1 MGRGPLAGPVVASAV
16 ILPQD
21 HDIIGLNDSKK
32 LSPKKRLVLYNEIM
46 DKSTSIG
53 LGLESI
59 NTIDKVN
66 IRNATFIAMKKAIQN
81 LDIKPDR
88 LLIDG
93 VDVPKLNVP
102 YEGVVKGDTK
112 IESIMA
118 ASIIAKVVRDRIMID
133 YSVIYP
139 EYGFEKHKGYGTK
152 MHMEALR
159 KNMATP
165 IHRKSFNPVS
175 KYLPT
180 FKWLRKN
187 NKLRWMAQ
195 KLSAMY
201 LLEDGY
207 SIDSIAVMLDNN
219 LLVDIIGLKNRLK
232 IFVFVNL
239 VNDSSY
245 DKNLHSVITND
256 ASIKNNILKYFASNN
271 INITQPWRV
280 DIIDVDLYS
289 KISKFEYF
297 EGILSSK

>member
-1 MGRGPLAGPVVASAV
+1 
-16 ILPQD
+16 
-21 HDIIGLNDSKK
+21 
-32 LSPKKRLVLYNEIM
+32 M
-46 DKSTSIG
+46 DKSISIG
-53 LGLESI
+53 LGLEDI
-59 NTIDKVN
+59 DTIDKVN
-66 IRNATFIAMKKAIQN
+66 IRNATFIAMKKAIIN

-93 VDVPKLNVP
+93 VDVPKVKIP
-102 YEGVVKGDTK
+102 CEGIVKGDTK
-112 IESIMA
+112 IEAIMA

-139 EYGFEKHKGYGTK
+139 EYGFDKHKGYGTK
-152 MHMEALR
+152 FHMEALK

-207 SIDSIAVMLDNN
+207 SIDSIDVMLDNN
-219 LLVDIIGLKNRLK
+219 LIVDLIAVKNRSK
-232 IFVFVNL
+232 TFVFVNL

-245 DKNLHSVITND
+245 DENLHSVISND
-256 ASIKNNILKYFASNN
+256 DTIKNNIVKYFASNN

-280 DIIDVDLYS
+280 DIIEVDLYS
-289 KISKFEYF
+289 KSSRFKYF
-297 EGILSSK
+297 EEILSNN

>member
-1 MGRGPLAGPVVASAV
+1 MPK
-16 ILPQD
+16 D
-21 HDIIGLNDSKK
+21 HGIIGLNDSKK
-32 LSPKKRLVLYNEIM
+32 LSPKKRLVLYKEIKI
-46 DKSTSIG
+46 KSISIG
-53 LGLESI
+53 MGLEDIHS
-59 NTIDKVN
+59 IDKVN
-66 IRNATFIAMKKAIQN
+66 IRNATFIAMEKAIKN

-93 VDVPKLNVP
+93 ADVPTLNIP
-102 YEGVVKGDTK
+102 CKGIVKGDTK
-112 IESIMA
+112 IEEIMA
-118 ASIIAKVVRDRIMID
+118 ASIIAKVVRDKIMID

-152 MHMEALR
+152 LHMEALR

-187 NKLRWMAQ
+187 SKLRWMAQ

-207 SIDSIAVMLDNN
+207 SIDSIDVMLDSN
-219 LLVDIIGLKNRLK
+219 LLVDIVGLKNK
-232 IFVFVNL
+232 ITTFVFVNP

-245 DKNLHSVITND
+245 NENLHSVIIND
-256 ASIKNNILKYFASNN
+256 DSIKNNIGKYFASNT
-271 INITQPWRV
+271 INIAQPWKV
-280 DIIDVDLYS
+280 DIIEVDLYS
-289 KISKFEYF
+289 KSSRFEYF
-297 EGILSSK
+297 EEILSSN

>member
-1 MGRGPLAGPVVASAV
+1 MPK
-16 ILPQD
+16 D
-21 HDIIGLNDSKK
+21 HGIIGLNDSKK
-32 LSPKKRLVLYNEIM
+32 LSPKKRLVLYKEINI
-46 DKSTSIG
+46 KSISIG
-53 LGLESI
+53 MGLEDVHS
-59 NTIDKVN
+59 IDKVN
-66 IRNATFIAMKKAIQN
+66 IRNATFIAMEKAIKN

-93 VDVPKLNVP
+93 VDVPTLNIP
-102 YEGVVKGDTK
+102 CEGIVKGDTK
-112 IESIMA
+112 IEAIMA
-118 ASIIAKVVRDRIMID
+118 ASIIAKVVRDKIMID

-152 MHMEALR
+152 LHMEALR

-187 NKLRWMAQ
+187 SKLRWMAQ

-207 SIDSIAVMLDNN
+207 SIDSIDFMLDSN
-219 LLVDIIGLKNRLK
+219 LLVDLVGLKNQ
-232 IFVFVNL
+232 ITTFVFVNL

-245 DKNLHSVITND
+245 NENLHSVITND
-256 ASIKNNILKYFASNN
+256 DSIKNNIGKYFASNT
-271 INITQPWRV
+271 INIAQAWKV
-280 DIIDVDLYS
+280 DIIEVDLYS
-289 KISKFEYF
+289 KSSRFEYF
-297 EGILSSK
+297 EEILSSN

>member
-1 MGRGPLAGPVVASAV
+1 MPK
-16 ILPQD
+16 D
-21 HDIIGLNDSKK
+21 HGIIGLNDSKK
-32 LSPKKRLVLYNEIM
+32 ISPKKRLVLYKEIKI
-46 DKSTSIG
+46 KSISICIG
-53 LGLESI
+53 LEDIHS
-59 NTIDKVN
+59 IDKVN
-66 IRNATFIAMKKAIQN
+66 IRNATFIAMEKAIKN

-93 VDVPKLNVP
+93 VDVPTLNIP
-102 YEGVVKGDTK
+102 CEGIVKGDTK
-112 IESIMA
+112 IEAIMA
-118 ASIIAKVVRDRIMID
+118 ASIIAKVVRDKIMID

-152 MHMEALR
+152 LHMEALR

-187 NKLRWMAQ
+187 SKLRWMAQ

-207 SIDSIAVMLDNN
+207 SIDSIDVMLDSN
-219 LLVDIIGLKNRLK
+219 LLVDIVGLKNK
-232 IFVFVNL
+232 ITTFVFVNP

-245 DKNLHSVITND
+245 NENLHSVIIND
-256 ASIKNNILKYFASNN
+256 DSIKNNIGKYFSSNT
-271 INITQPWRV
+271 INIAQPWKV
-280 DIIDVDLYS
+280 DIIEVDLYS
-289 KISKFEYF
+289 KSSRFEYF
-297 EGILSSK
+297 EEILSSN

>member
-1 MGRGPLAGPVVASAV
+1 MPE
-16 ILPQD
+16 D

-32 LSPKKRLVLYNEIM
+32 LSPKKRLILYNEIKI
-46 DKSTSIG
+46 KSISIG
-53 LGLESI
+53 LGLEDI

-66 IRNATFIAMKKAIQN
+66 IRNATFIAMEKAIKN
-81 LDIKPDR
+81 LDIKADK

-93 VDVPKLNVP
+93 VDVPILNIP
-102 YEGVVKGDTK
+102 GEGIVKGDTK
-112 IESIMA
+112 IEAIMA

-139 EYGFEKHKGYGTK
+139 EYGFDKHKGYGTK
-152 MHMEALR
+152 LHMEALR

-207 SIDSIAVMLDNN
+207 SIDSIDVMLDNN
-219 LLVDIIGLKNRLK
+219 LLVDLVGLKNRLK

-245 DKNLHSVITND
+245 NENLHSVITND
-256 ASIKNNILKYFASNN
+256 TSIKNNILNYFASNN
-271 INITQPWRV
+271 FNIAQHWRV
-280 DIIDVDLYS
+280 DIIEVDLYS

-297 EGILSSK
+297 EGILSSN

>member
-1 MGRGPLAGPVVASAV
+1 
-16 ILPQD
+16 LPKD
-21 HDIIGLNDSKK
+21 HGISGLNDSKK
-32 LSPKKRLVLYNEIM
+32 LSPKKRLVLYNEIKV
-46 DKSTSIG
+46 KSVSIG
-53 LGLESI
+53 MGLEDIHS
-59 NTIDKVN
+59 IDKVN
-66 IRNATFIAMKKAIQN
+66 IRNATFIAMEKAIKN

-93 VDVPKLNVP
+93 VDVPTLNIP
-102 YEGVVKGDTK
+102 CEGIVKGDTK
-112 IESIMA
+112 IEAIMA
-118 ASIIAKVVRDRIMID
+118 ASIIAKVVRDKIMID

-152 MHMEALR
+152 LHMEALR

-187 NKLRWMAQ
+187 SKLRWMAQ

-207 SIDSIAVMLDNN
+207 SIDSIDVMLDSNR
-219 LLVDIIGLKNRLK
+219 LVDIVGLKNQ
-232 IFVFVNL
+232 ITTFVFVNL

-245 DKNLHSVITND
+245 NENLYSVITND
-256 ASIKNNILKYFASNN
+256 DSIKNNIGKYFASNT
-271 INITQPWRV
+271 INIAQPWKV
-280 DIIDVDLYS
+280 DIIEVDLYS
-289 KISKFEYF
+289 KSSRFEYF
-297 EGILSSK
+297 EEILSSN

>member
-1 MGRGPLAGPVVASAV
+1 VGRGPLAGPVVASAV

-59 NTIDKVN
+59 YTIDKVN

-93 VDVPKLNVP
+93 VDVPKLNLP

-232 IFVFVNL
+232 ISSFWLKGIPSPVFDNST
-239 VNDSSY
+239 SSAATAMAISTGVS
-245 DKNLHSVITND
+245 DPMSSPKGALI
-256 ASIKNNILKYFASNN
+256 
-271 INITQPWRV
+271 RV
-280 DIIDVDLYS
+280 SLS
-289 KISKFEYF
+289 GS
-297 EGILSSK
+297 ILSFISWIKVALILRRLPIIPM

>member
-1 MGRGPLAGPVVASAV
+1 MPK
-16 ILPQD
+16 D
-21 HDIIGLNDSKK
+21 HGIIGLNDSKK
-32 LSPKKRLVLYNEIM
+32 LSPKKRLSLYKEIKI
-46 DKSTSIG
+46 KSISIG
-53 LGLESI
+53 MGLEDVHS
-59 NTIDKVN
+59 IDKVN
-66 IRNATFIAMKKAIQN
+66 IRNATFIAMEKAIKN

-93 VDVPKLNVP
+93 VDIPTLNIP
-102 YEGVVKGDTK
+102 CEGIVKGDTK
-112 IESIMA
+112 IEAIMA
-118 ASIIAKVVRDRIMID
+118 ASIIAKVVRDKIMID

-152 MHMEALR
+152 LHMEALR

-187 NKLRWMAQ
+187 SKLRWMAQ

-207 SIDSIAVMLDNN
+207 SIDSIDFMLDSN
-219 LLVDIIGLKNRLK
+219 LLVDLVGLKNQ
-232 IFVFVNL
+232 ITTFVFVNL

-245 DKNLHSVITND
+245 NENLHSVITND
-256 ASIKNNILKYFASNN
+256 DSIKNNIEKYFASNT
-271 INITQPWRV
+271 INIAQPWKV
-280 DIIDVDLYS
+280 DIIEVDLYS
-289 KISKFEYF
+289 KSSRFEYF
-297 EGILSSK
+297 EEILSSN

>member
-1 MGRGPLAGPVVASAV
+1 
-16 ILPQD
+16 LPKD
-21 HDIIGLNDSKK
+21 HGIIGLNDSKK
-32 LSPKKRLVLYNEIM
+32 LSPKKRLVLYKEINI
-46 DKSTSIG
+46 KSISIG
-53 LGLESI
+53 MGLEDVHS
-59 NTIDKVN
+59 IDKVN
-66 IRNATFIAMKKAIQN
+66 IRNATFIAMEKAIKN

-93 VDVPKLNVP
+93 VDVPTLNIP
-102 YEGVVKGDTK
+102 CEGIVKGDTK
-112 IESIMA
+112 IEAIMA
-118 ASIIAKVVRDRIMID
+118 ASIMAKVVRDKIMID

-152 MHMEALR
+152 LHMEALR

-187 NKLRWMAQ
+187 SKLRWMAQ

-207 SIDSIAVMLDNN
+207 SIDSIDVMLDSN
-219 LLVDIIGLKNRLK
+219 LLVDLVGLKNQ
-232 IFVFVNL
+232 ITTFVFVNL

-245 DKNLHSVITND
+245 NENLHSVIIND
-256 ASIKNNILKYFASNN
+256 DSIKNNIGKYFASNT
-271 INITQPWRV
+271 INIAQPWKV
-280 DIIDVDLYS
+280 DIIEVNLYS
-289 KISKFEYF
+289 KSSRFEYF
-297 EGILSSK
+297 EEILSSN

>member
-1 MGRGPLAGPVVASAV
+1 MPK
-16 ILPQD
+16 D
-21 HDIIGLNDSKK
+21 HGIICLNDSKK
-32 LSPKKRLVLYNEIM
+32 LSPKKRLVLYKEIKI
-46 DKSTSIG
+46 KSISIG
-53 LGLESI
+53 MGLEDIHS
-59 NTIDKVN
+59 IDKVN
-66 IRNATFIAMKKAIQN
+66 IRNATFIAMEKAIKN

-93 VDVPKLNVP
+93 VDVPTLNIP
-102 YEGVVKGDTK
+102 CEGIVKGDTK
-112 IESIMA
+112 IEAIMA
-118 ASIIAKVVRDRIMID
+118 ASIIAKVVRDKIMID

-152 MHMEALR
+152 LHMEALR

-187 NKLRWMAQ
+187 SKLRWMAQ

-207 SIDSIAVMLDNN
+207 SIDSIDFILDSN
-219 LLVDIIGLKNRLK
+219 LLVDLVGLKNQ
-232 IFVFVNL
+232 ITTFVFVNL

-245 DKNLHSVITND
+245 NENLHSVIIND
-256 ASIKNNILKYFASNN
+256 DSIKNNIGKYFASNT
-271 INITQPWRV
+271 INIAQPWKV
-280 DIIDVDLYS
+280 DIIEVDLYS
-289 KISKFEYF
+289 KSSRFEYF
-297 EGILSSK
+297 EEILSSN

>member
-1 MGRGPLAGPVVASAV
+1 MPK
-16 ILPQD
+16 D
-21 HDIIGLNDSKK
+21 HGIIGLNDSKK
-32 LSPKKRLVLYNEIM
+32 LSPKKRLALYNEIKV
-46 DKSTSIG
+46 KSTSIG
-53 LGLESI
+53 MGLEDIHS
-59 NTIDKVN
+59 IDKVN
-66 IRNATFIAMKKAIQN
+66 IRNATFIAMEKAIKN

-93 VDVPKLNVP
+93 VDVPKLHIP
-102 YEGVVKGDTK
+102 CEGIVKGDTK
-112 IESIMA
+112 IEAIMA
-118 ASIIAKVVRDRIMID
+118 ASIIAKVVRDKIMID

-152 MHMEALR
+152 LHMEALR

-187 NKLRWMAQ
+187 SKLRWMAQ

-207 SIDSIAVMLDNN
+207 SIDSIDVMLDSN
-219 LLVDIIGLKNRLK
+219 LLVDLVGLKNQ
-232 IFVFVNL
+232 ITTFVFVNL

-245 DKNLHSVITND
+245 NENLHSVITND
-256 ASIKNNILKYFASNN
+256 DSIKNNIGKYFASNT
-271 INITQPWRV
+271 INIAQPWKV
-280 DIIDVDLYS
+280 DIIEVDLYS
-289 KISKFEYF
+289 KSSRFEYF
-297 EGILSSK
+297 EEILSSN

>member
-1 MGRGPLAGPVVASAV
+1 MPK
-16 ILPQD
+16 D
-21 HDIIGLNDSKK
+21 HGIIGLNDSKK
-32 LSPKKRLVLYNEIM
+32 LSPKKRLVLYKEINI
-46 DKSTSIG
+46 KSISIG
-53 LGLESI
+53 MGLEDIHS
-59 NTIDKVN
+59 IDKVN
-66 IRNATFIAMKKAIQN
+66 IRNATFIAMEKAIKN

-93 VDVPKLNVP
+93 LDIPTLNIP
-102 YEGVVKGDTK
+102 CEGIVKGDTK
-112 IESIMA
+112 IEAIMA
-118 ASIIAKVVRDRIMID
+118 ASIIAKVVRDKIMID

-152 MHMEALR
+152 LHMEALR

-187 NKLRWMAQ
+187 SKLRWMAQ

-207 SIDSIAVMLDNN
+207 SIDSIDVMLDSN
-219 LLVDIIGLKNRLK
+219 LLVDLVGLKNQ
-232 IFVFVNL
+232 ITTFVFVNL

-245 DKNLHSVITND
+245 NENLHSVITND
-256 ASIKNNILKYFASNN
+256 DSIKNNIEKYFASNT
-271 INITQPWRV
+271 INIAQPWKV
-280 DIIDVDLYS
+280 DIIEVNLYS
-289 KISKFEYF
+289 KSSRFEYF
-297 EGILSSK
+297 EEILSSN

>member
-1 MGRGPLAGPVVASAV
+1 MPK
-16 ILPQD
+16 D
-21 HDIIGLNDSKK
+21 HGIIGLNDSKK
-32 LSPKKRLVLYNEIM
+32 LSPKKRLVLYKEINI
-46 DKSTSIG
+46 KSISIG
-53 LGLESI
+53 MGLEDVHS
-59 NTIDKVN
+59 IDKVN
-66 IRNATFIAMKKAIQN
+66 IRNATFIAMEKAIKN

-93 VDVPKLNVP
+93 VDVPTLNIP
-102 YEGVVKGDTK
+102 CEGIVKGDTK
-112 IESIMA
+112 VEAIMA
-118 ASIIAKVVRDRIMID
+118 ASIMAKVVRDKIMID

-152 MHMEALR
+152 FHMEALR

-187 NKLRWMAQ
+187 SKLRWMAQ

-207 SIDSIAVMLDNN
+207 SIDSIDVMLDSN
-219 LLVDIIGLKNRLK
+219 LLVDLVGLKNQ
-232 IFVFVNL
+232 ITTFVFVNL

-245 DKNLHSVITND
+245 NENLHSVITND
-256 ASIKNNILKYFASNN
+256 DSIKNNIEKYFASNT
-271 INITQPWRV
+271 INISQPWKV
-280 DIIDVDLYS
+280 DIIEVDLYS
-289 KISKFEYF
+289 KSSRFEYF
-297 EGILSSK
+297 EEILSSN

>member
-1 MGRGPLAGPVVASAV
+1 
-16 ILPQD
+16 LPED

-32 LSPKKRLVLYNEIM
+32 LSPKKRLILYNEIKI
-46 DKSTSIG
+46 KSISIG
-53 LGLESI
+53 LGLEDI

-66 IRNATFIAMKKAIQN
+66 IRNATFIAMEKAIKN
-81 LDIKPDR
+81 LDIKPDK

-93 VDVPKLNVP
+93 VDVPILNIP
-102 YEGVVKGDTK
+102 GEGIVKGDTK
-112 IESIMA
+112 IEAIMA

-139 EYGFEKHKGYGTK
+139 EYGFDKHKGYGTK
-152 MHMEALR
+152 LHMEALR

-207 SIDSIAVMLDNN
+207 SIDSIDVMLDNN
-219 LLVDIIGLKNRLK
+219 LLVDLVGLKNRLK

-245 DKNLHSVITND
+245 NENLHSVITND
-256 ASIKNNILKYFASNN
+256 TSIKNNILNYFASNN
-271 INITQPWRV
+271 FNIAQHWRV
-280 DIIDVDLYS
+280 DIIEVDLYS

-297 EGILSSK
+297 EGILSSN